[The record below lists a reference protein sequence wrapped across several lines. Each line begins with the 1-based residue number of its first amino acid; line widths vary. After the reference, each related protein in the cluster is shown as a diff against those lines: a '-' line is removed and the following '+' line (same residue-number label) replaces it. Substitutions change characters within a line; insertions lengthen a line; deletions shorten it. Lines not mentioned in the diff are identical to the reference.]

1 MMERLTPHFCSTS
14 IYDLPFSEFWEKGYR
29 ILFCDLD
36 NTVSAFDQPLPEES
50 FLHWVEDRRG
60 EGWKIYILS
69 NNGKERVE
77 KFCKVANLTGFSN
90 LYKPLRFRTGQI
102 VKELGE
108 SPDRIVFIGDQVF
121 TDVWL
126 ANQLGFL
133 SVLVDPVAKG
143 DLLKTKINRKMEG
156 FLRKNFTYGKNKS
169 W

>member
-1 MMERLTPHFCSTS
+1 MMENWTPHLCMKS
-14 IYDLPFSEFWEKGYR
+14 IYELPFSEFWEKGFR

-36 NTVSAFDQPLPEES
+36 NTVSAFDKPLPVDD
-50 FLHWVEDRRG
+50 FLDWVENRKK

-69 NNGKERVE
+69 NNGEERVE
-77 KFCKVANLTGFSN
+77 KFCTEAKLTGVSK
-90 LYKPLRFRTGQI
+90 LYKPLPFRTGHI
-102 VKELGE
+102 VQKLGV
-108 SPDRIVFIGDQVF
+108 SPSQIVFIGDQVF

-143 DLLKTKINRKMEG
+143 DLLKTKINRKLEG
-156 FLRKNFTYGKNKS
+156 FLRKDFLYGKNKS